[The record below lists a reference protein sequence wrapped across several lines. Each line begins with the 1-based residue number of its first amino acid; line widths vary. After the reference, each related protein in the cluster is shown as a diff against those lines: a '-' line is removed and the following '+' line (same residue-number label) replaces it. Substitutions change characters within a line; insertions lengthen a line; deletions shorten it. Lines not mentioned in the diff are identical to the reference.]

1 MHNSELQLETFLHFQ
16 LFQPS
21 GCVQQWMWSIIFC
34 RLQMILCLCWVW
46 SCFLDACRLAF
57 LFEFPTQN
65 SWYYPTILN
74 YLADLPFFLLLTFLM
89 RLQYVVFS
97 CLLITFVIGRAEKDL
112 GRLSLIFLWWFKP
125 NPSFW
130 SLTFYVLYSPWL
142 TLWVKKILPGHKRQE
157 MCTKTHSSEK
167 EYHLNNIITLVLIIF
182 VLGEIDDSLL
192 ELSK

>member
-1 MHNSELQLETFLHFQ
+1 
-16 LFQPS
+16 
-21 GCVQQWMWSIIFC
+21 MWSIIFC
-34 RLQMILCLCWVW
+34 LLQMILCLCWVW

-142 TLWVKKILPGHKRQE
+142 TLWVKKILPGHNVKKCVQRH
-157 MCTKTHSSEK
+157 TPVRRS
-167 EYHLNNIITLVLIIF
+167 IIWII
-182 VLGEIDDSLL
+182 LSLL
-192 ELSK
+192 FWSFLSLEKLMILF